1 MDPRQGPHPRSA
13 LGVGLTVRLARR
25 GDGGAPHTGH
35 CFAGLRCAARGPPG
49 RHAHPPSVPRREHH
63 VGRRSR
69 CSGAGSRR
77 AGPIV
82 IRDRSGRCR
91 ARRGATCPFGQDV
104 LAAAGQWSLV
114 PRRARR
120 GMLRIRTA
128 DRARLTRHILGRL
141 EALGLWLVTARWRR
155 ARRSPVRY
163 GRRVALYGRSVLRA
177 WGARLGFGHT
187 RAVPARLAGKTAGSY
202 SGARHARVVQVAA
215 ASRLSMIGSW
225 CAGAGGVVA

>member
-1 MDPRQGPHPRSA
+1 MAVPRTPVTAS
-13 LGVGLTVRLARR
+13 LAS
-25 GDGGAPHTGH
+25 DVPP
-35 CFAGLRCAARGPPG
+35 AARPDGTLT
-49 RHAHPPSVPRREHH
+49 PPSVPRREHH

-69 CSGAGSRR
+69 CSSAGSRR

-177 WGARLGFGHT
+177 WGARLGVGHT
-187 RAVPARLAGKTAGSY
+187 SALPVRSSEEAAGSD
-202 SGARHARVVQVAA
+202 SGAGHARVVQAA
-215 ASRLSMIGSW
+215 AAEALR
-225 CAGAGGVVA
+225 VAWLL